1 MAGLAG
7 NTTANLIPS
16 ACHFGDLFRVT
27 ELCYETE
34 IREKSRMI

>member
-16 ACHFGDLFRVT
+16 ACHFEVT

-34 IREKSRMI
+34 MREKSRMI